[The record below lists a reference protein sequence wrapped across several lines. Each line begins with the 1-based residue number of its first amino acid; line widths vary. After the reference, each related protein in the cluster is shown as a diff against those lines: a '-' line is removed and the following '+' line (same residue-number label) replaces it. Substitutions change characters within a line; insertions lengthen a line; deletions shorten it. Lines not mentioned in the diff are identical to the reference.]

1 MYQGSRKHTA
11 TLSLAGQRVTWA
23 QLEDSGGGGR
33 LLRRRREFLPKV
45 VISAQLVG
53 FRAGSP
59 PFLEPVSLMAANH
72 EKEKVS

>member
-1 MYQGSRKHTA
+1 M
-11 TLSLAGQRVTWA
+11 
-23 QLEDSGGGGR
+23 
-33 LLRRRREFLPKV
+33 LRRRREFLPKV

-72 EKEKVS
+72 EKEKTSQVTPPEDLIGLREYKV